1 MPVRSDDYLVEPA
14 ADSGGVLRG
23 LTLPGVFAEAAARV
37 PEAVALTDGPRS
49 LTWRQWRAEVD
60 AVARGL
66 QEAGIGPGDVVA
78 VRLPNGVDFETLHV
92 AIATVGAVMMPVHLG
107 IGRADVAALLA
118 RVKPEAVVL
127 PSGSGDI
134 GALARALPG
143 LRAVLVAGEGGHRD
157 GAGAGEPGP
166 LSLGGL
172 RTRWR
177 GRAPQPVPVRPDMPF
192 VLLPSS
198 GTTSA
203 RPKICLHSHDGLL
216 SNAAAVLDGGGED
229 AFTGLVLA
237 ANPLTHLFGLQSMWS
252 ALLASCGQALLEK
265 WDLDRF
271 FELARRVD
279 PAVVFAVPA
288 QLHDIARRLRDGDEP
303 AGFAPRQVWTAGAA
317 LPAALTTEI
326 RARLAAAVVVFWG
339 MSEIGHGAC
348 TRAGDPPSALAGGV
362 GRPVPGAA
370 VRILGEDGLPV
381 PAGVSGELQHR
392 SPCMFRGYYRESELT
407 ATSVTPDGW
416 LRTGDTAAQTA
427 DGQLV
432 FHGRSVELINVGGQ
446 KFNAAEIQD
455 LLAEMPGLGPLAVVA
470 KPDPRLGEYPCLV
483 VTGASAGAAD
493 LAAVARFLRD
503 RGAAAYKMPAEIV
516 VVDELPRTAVGKL
529 NRRALEEM
537 LRSSAGPRRAIGAGA
552 RGPGDFAAALALVR
566 EHTAGLLGLAAE
578 AVAPEAPFRGQGIT
592 SLLAIRL
599 ANQLAESTG
608 LVLPASLAFDYPS
621 PAAVARLLSGE
632 AAEAVEPRL
641 PATATA
647 AGDPVVVVGMA
658 CRYPGGVA
666 APEQLWDLIT
676 NAVDVIAGFPADR
689 GWDLDSL
696 FDDDPD
702 HAGTCYAREGGFLD
716 DAAGFDP
723 GFFGIGPREAL
734 AMDPQQRLL
743 LETAW
748 EALERAGIDPAS
760 LRGSAAGVFVGAMH
774 ESYARDSAPD
784 SAELEGLLS
793 LGTAGSAI
801 SGRVSY
807 VLGLEGPA
815 VTVDTACSSSLVA
828 LHLAAQAIRQG
839 ECSLALAGGVTVM
852 ATPDTFVEFSRL
864 RVLAP
869 DGRCKAYS
877 DAADG
882 AGWSEGAGVVVLERL
897 SDARRHG
904 HEVLAVLRGS
914 AVNQDGASNG
924 LTAPNGPSQQR
935 VIRRALAAAGLSPA
949 DVDVVEGH
957 GTGTALGDP
966 IEAQALIA
974 VYGQDRPEDRPLLL
988 GSVKSNIGH
997 AQAAAGV
1004 AGVIKM
1010 ILAIRHGTVPP
1021 TLHVDAPS
1029 AHVDWSAG
1037 TVKLATEAVP
1047 WPDTGRPRRAGV
1059 SSFGASGTNAHV
1071 VIEQAPADQADPAA
1085 EAPEPAERPVLP
1097 WLLSARTEQA
1107 LRAQAGA
1114 LLALLAEHPDRKPAD
1129 TAFSLATRRSMLER
1143 RAVVVGAGDDLLA
1156 GLRAL
1161 ADGNPA
1167 AGLVRGRRAARRDHK
1182 VVLVFPGQGSE
1193 WAGMGVRL
1201 MRDSPEFAKR
1211 MTECA
1216 EALAPFVEW
1225 SLLDVLGGA
1234 DGAPGLDRVD
1244 VAQPALFA
1252 VMVSLAELW
1261 LAHGVRPAAV
1271 VGHSQGEIA
1280 AACVAGGLSLADGAR
1295 VVARRSQL
1303 IRQRL
1308 SGQGAMLSVMAPAD
1322 QVRSMAAD
1330 LGARVSLAAVNGPRA
1345 VTVSVDLETL
1355 PELERRLAATELR
1368 WRRLPGVDYAA
1379 HSAQVGSL
1387 EDELT
1392 RLLDDVAPRQSEI
1405 PFFSTVTAGW
1415 LPTTSL
1421 DAKYWYRNGRE
1432 QVRLEE
1438 SVRALAADGHDVF
1451 IECSPHPVLAM
1462 GIEDTMA
1469 EAGAEAVVIGSLRR
1483 HEDGPAQVL
1492 TALAEAHVHGVPV
1505 DWKSAVAGGG
1515 QVPLPTYAFQRER
1528 YWIEPTSRRADPAG
1542 LRTSLTLAADGGVV
1556 LTGQIGVRSHPWLA
1570 EHTMLGSRTVPGAV
1584 LLEWALRA
1592 GEETGCVVIE
1602 ELTQDVP
1609 LILPETGNAEIQVSA
1624 GPRAATGRRPVSVY
1638 CRAGAGLPWT
1648 RVAAGTLAEPDAS
1661 GQRAPGTLP
1670 AWPPRDASPVDL
1682 DALRDALHRSGYD
1695 LGPRFQTVQAV
1706 WRRGRD
1712 TFAEV
1717 TLADDV
1723 QDVAGFLVHPA
1734 LLTELLALGPAT
1746 AAPGLPLAWRGVSVL
1761 ATGATRLRVQLT
1773 PDANGTVSAAASDA
1787 VGAPVMVID
1796 TVTMSPVAAHLTRTA
1811 EPARPGE
1818 LFTVEWT
1825 EIAEAAAGE
1834 SPPAW
1839 TAPGLPSLDD
1849 LPAPA
1854 PGLVVLRLD
1863 ATDRDGASSAVARQ
1877 LAGEVLAFL
1886 KSWLRD
1892 SRFDDSRLVL
1902 VTRGAVAAG
1911 RGGQIRAAADAAVW
1925 GLAGSAHSEYPGRL
1939 LLADLD
1945 GGDSSE
1951 AALPAATAAAFAAGE
1966 PRLAIRDGVIMVPR
1980 AARTQTAQVSAWQW
1994 DPRGTGTVLVTG
2006 GTGTLGAVVAR
2017 HLVARHG
2024 IRRLV
2029 LLSRSGLAAPGV
2041 PRLADELTAMGAGV
2055 RVVACDV
2062 ADRAALAEVLAA
2074 IPAEHPLTSVIHA
2087 AGTVDDAL
2095 LAGQSPERLARVFAP
2110 KADAAWNLHE
2120 LTKHLDLSAFVLF
2133 SSYGGLIGA
2142 VGQANYAAANAYLD
2156 ALAQYRHALGLP
2168 GVSLAWGFW
2177 DERSGLTG
2185 RLDSTD
2191 VARFARGGVLP
2202 MPTEQALG
2210 LLDAASRADQ
2220 SLLVLARLDLRLSDV
2235 PPLLRGLVRAPL
2247 RRAASN
2253 ARPWGDLLS
2262 GLRAADQEALV
2273 LDLIRS
2279 HIAVLLG
2286 HRSSSVVDA
2295 ERGFLDLGMSSLTG
2309 VELRNRLNAE
2319 TGLRLPAT
2327 LIFDHPSP
2335 AGLARHMR
2343 ALLSPE
2349 GPPATAAPVFA
2360 ELDVLE
2366 AAVAGSTL
2374 TVDAR
2379 VRLVTRLKALQWKLD
2394 VTGQPAR
2401 DDELPAGTD
2410 DDIFDV
2416 IDKELGLNRQPHLK

>member
-1 MPVRSDDYLVEPA
+1 VTLVACLLADLVGAHVPVRSDDYLVEPA

-23 LTLPGVFAEAAARV
+23 LTLPEVFAAAAARA
-37 PEAVALTDGPRS
+37 PEAVALTDGVRS
-49 LTWRQWRAEVD
+49 LTWRQWRAEVA

-78 VRLPNGVDFETLHV
+78 VRLPNGADFETLHV
-92 AIATVGAVMMPVHLG
+92 AVATVGAVMMPVHMG
-107 IGRADVAALLA
+107 IGSADVAALLA
-118 RVKPEAVVL
+118 RVEPEAVVA
-127 PSGSGDI
+127 D
-134 GALARALPG
+134 
-143 LRAVLVAGEGGHRD
+143 EG
-157 GAGAGEPGP
+157 GAGAPGLLP
-166 LSLGGL
+166 LGGL
-172 RTRWR
+172 RDRWR
-177 GRAPQPVPVRPDMPF
+177 GSVPRPARVRPDMPF

-216 SNAAAVLDGGGED
+216 SNAAAVLDGGGGD

-252 ALLASCGQALLEK
+252 ALLASCGQALLGK

-271 FELARRVD
+271 FELARQVD

-288 QLHDIARRLRDGDEP
+288 QLHDIARRLRDGGEP
-303 AGFAPRQVWTAGAA
+303 AGFRPRQVWTAGAA
-317 LPAALTTEI
+317 TPAALTTEI
-326 RARLAAAVVVFWG
+326 RAGLGAAVVVFWG

-348 TRAGDPPSALAGGV
+348 TRAGDPPGGPAGGV
-362 GRPVPGAA
+362 GWPVPGSA

-381 PAGVSGELQHR
+381 PAGVAGELQHR
-392 SPCMFRGYYRESELT
+392 SSRMFRGYYREPELT
-407 ATSVTPDGW
+407 ATAVTADGW
-416 LRTGDTAAQTA
+416 LRTGDTAAQA
-427 DGQLV
+427 PDGQLI
-432 FHGRSVELINVGGQ
+432 FQGRSVELINVGGQ
-446 KFNAAEIQD
+446 KFNAAEVQD
-455 LLAEMPGLGPLAVVA
+455 LLAGMPGLGPLAVVA

-483 VTGASAGAAD
+483 VTAAAADAAD
-493 LAAVARFLRD
+493 LAAVAGFLRE
-503 RGAAAYKMPAEIV
+503 RGAAAYKVPAEIV

-537 LRSSAGPRRAIGAGA
+537 LRSPAGSRGAIGAGA

-566 EHTAGLLGLAAE
+566 ERTAGLLGLAAE
-578 AVAPEAPFRGQGIT
+578 AVAPEAAFRGQGLT
-592 SLLAIRL
+592 SLLAIALR
-599 ANQLAESTG
+599 NQLAESTG
-608 LVLPASLAFDYPS
+608 LALPASLAFDYPT
-621 PAAVARLLSGE
+621 PAAVAQLLSGE
-632 AAEAVEPRL
+632 AAGVVEAVEPQ
-641 PATATA
+641 PPGAAAA
-647 AGDPVVVVGMA
+647 AGDPVVIVGMA

-666 APEQLWDLIT
+666 APEQLWDLVM
-676 NAVDVIAGFPADR
+676 NGVDVIAGFPADR

-723 GFFGIGPREAL
+723 GFFGIGPLEAL

-760 LRGSAAGVFVGAMH
+760 LRGSAAGVFAGAMH
-774 ESYARDSAPD
+774 EGYARDCAPD

-807 VLGLEGPA
+807 ALGLEGPA

-828 LHLAAQAIRQG
+828 MHLAAQAIRQG

-852 ATPDTFVEFSRL
+852 STPDTFVEFSRL

-974 VYGQDRPEDRPLLL
+974 AYGQGRPEGRPLLL

-1010 ILAIRHGTVPP
+1010 VLAMRHGTVPP

-1029 AHVDWSAG
+1029 SHVDWSAG
-1037 TVKLATEAVP
+1037 TVRLATEAVP

-1071 VIEQAPADQADPAA
+1071 VIEQAPAGQAHPAA
-1085 EAPEPAERPVLP
+1085 EAPATEDPETAEDPVLP

-1114 LLALLAEHPDRKPAD
+1114 LLAQLAEHPDRRPAD
-1129 TAFSLATRRSMLER
+1129 IAFSLATRRSMLER

-1161 ADGNPA
+1161 AAGHPA
-1167 AGLVRGRRAARRDHK
+1167 AGLVQGRRAARRDHK

-1193 WAGMGVRL
+1193 WTGMGVRL

-1216 EALAPFVEW
+1216 EALAPYVEW

-1261 LAHGVRPAAV
+1261 LARGVRPAAV

-1295 VVARRSQL
+1295 VVALRSRL

-1308 SGQGAMLSVMAPAD
+1308 SGRGAMLSVMAPAD
-1322 QVRSMAAD
+1322 RVRSMAAD
-1330 LGARVSLAAVNGPRA
+1330 LGARVSVAAVNGPRA

-1355 PELERRLAATELR
+1355 AELERRLAATELR

-1392 RLLDDVAPRQSEI
+1392 RLLDDLAPRHGEI

-1415 LPTTSL
+1415 LATTSL

-1469 EAGAEAVVIGSLRR
+1469 DAEAEAVVIGSLRR
-1483 HEDGPAQVL
+1483 HEDGTAQLL
-1492 TALAEAHVHGVPV
+1492 TALAEAHVHGVPI
-1505 DWKSAVAGGG
+1505 DWKDAVAGGC

-1528 YWIEPTSRRADPAG
+1528 YWIGPT
-1542 LRTSLTLAADGGVV
+1542 
-1556 LTGQIGVRSHPWLA
+1556 
-1570 EHTMLGSRTVPGAV
+1570 
-1584 LLEWALRA
+1584 
-1592 GEETGCVVIE
+1592 VI
-1602 ELTQDVP
+1602 
-1609 LILPETGNAEIQVSA
+1609 
-1624 GPRAATGRRPVSVY
+1624 
-1638 CRAGAGLPWT
+1638 
-1648 RVAAGTLAEPDAS
+1648 
-1661 GQRAPGTLP
+1661 
-1670 AWPPRDASPVDL
+1670 
-1682 DALRDALHRSGYD
+1682 
-1695 LGPRFQTVQAV
+1695 
-1706 WRRGRD
+1706 
-1712 TFAEV
+1712 
-1717 TLADDV
+1717 
-1723 QDVAGFLVHPA
+1723 
-1734 LLTELLALGPAT
+1734 
-1746 AAPGLPLAWRGVSVL
+1746 
-1761 ATGATRLRVQLT
+1761 
-1773 PDANGTVSAAASDA
+1773 DA
-1787 VGAPVMVID
+1787 V
-1796 TVTMSPVAAHLTRTA
+1796 TRSPVAAHLARTA
-1811 EPARPGE
+1811 EPARHDE

-1825 EIAEAAAGE
+1825 GIAEAGIAEAGE
-1834 SPPAW
+1834 SASAW
-1839 TAPGLPSLDD
+1839 TVPGLPSLDD
-1849 LPAPA
+1849 LPDPA

-1863 ATDRDGASSAVARQ
+1863 ATDSGGASSAVAQQ

-1892 SRFDDSRLVL
+1892 SRLDDSRLVL
-1902 VTRGAVAAG
+1902 VTRGAMAVG
-1911 RGGQIRAAADAAVW
+1911 RGGQIRAAADAVVW
-1925 GLAGSAHSEYPGRL
+1925 GLAGSAQSEHPDHL

-1945 GGDSSE
+1945 GGESSE
-1951 AALPAATAAAFAAGE
+1951 AALSAAIAAAFAAGE
-1966 PRLAIRDGVIMVPR
+1966 PRLAIRDGIVMVPR
-1980 AARTQTAQVSAWQW
+1980 AARTQTAPVSVWQW

-2029 LLSRSGLAAPGV
+2029 LLSRSGLAAPGA
-2041 PRLADELTAMGAGV
+2041 PRLADELTALGAEV
-2055 RVVACDV
+2055 RVVACDA
-2062 ADRAALAEVLAA
+2062 ADRAALAGVLAA

-2095 LAGQSPERLARVFAP
+2095 LAGQSPERLARVFGP
-2110 KADAAWNLHE
+2110 KAEAAWNLHE
-2120 LTKHLDLSAFVLF
+2120 LTRHLDLSAFVLF

-2156 ALAQYRHALGLP
+2156 ALAQYRRSLGLP

-2185 RLDSTD
+2185 RLDSAD

-2210 LLDAASRADQ
+2210 LLDAASRADP
-2220 SLLVLARLDLRLSDV
+2220 SLLVLARFDLRLSDV
-2235 PPLLRGLVRAPL
+2235 PPLLRGLVRAPM
-2247 RRAASN
+2247 RRAAST
-2253 ARPWGDLLS
+2253 ARPWGDRLS
-2262 GLRAADQEALV
+2262 GLRAADQEALL

-2286 HRSSSVVDA
+2286 YQSPSVVDA

-2309 VELRNRLNAE
+2309 VELRNRLNDE

-2343 ALLSPE
+2343 ALLSQQ
-2349 GPPATAAPVFA
+2349 GTPATLSPVFA

-2366 AAVAGSTL
+2366 AAVAGSAL
-2374 TVDAR
+2374 NVDAR

-2401 DDELPAGTD
+2401 DDELSADTD

-2416 IDKELGLNRQPHLK
+2416 IDKELGLN